1 MLAKGLTC
9 LLTAMLANGL
19 ALDYSPNP
27 VDIDVAQLEGRGHG
41 CALGG
46 VVNGQCG
53 RYFRGA
59 GCSDQIEAIGPGKC
73 SKQCYSSKDEIAS
86 IKATG
91 DGTYG
96 VNCHMYSDDN
106 CQSQIGETGNTIFGG
121 GKCYTPGNSAK
132 GHSMLCYY
140 KC

>member
-1 MLAKGLTC
+1 MQFQSISLILSAT
-9 LLTAMLANGL
+9 LANGFT
-19 ALDYSPNP
+19 LDYSPKP
-27 VDIDVAQLEGRGHG
+27 IDLDIAQLEARGHG

-53 RYFRGA
+53 RYYRDADCG
-59 GCSDQIEAIGPGKC
+59 DQIAAIGPGDC
-73 SKQCYSSKDEIAS
+73 SKQCYSTTDNIAS

-96 VNCHMYSDDN
+96 VNCHMYSDSN
-106 CQSQIGETGNTIFGG
+106 CQNQIGETGNIIFGG
-121 GKCYTPGNSAK
+121 GKCYTPGNGAT